1 VDDVLEQDEV
11 DALLMG
17 LGGLSTEDTSLE
29 DDDPTGIKAY
39 DFTNQERIIRGRLPA
54 LDIIN
59 ERFARG
65 FQKSLNEML
74 ITNIEVSPGEV
85 RIVKMSDYQRNLL
98 VPTSLNIFK
107 INPLNGVSLFT
118 LDSKLI
124 FTVIDMYYGGTGE
137 MQFRIEGRDYTSVE
151 MSMVKTLLGFVDTH
165 LIEAWSPVMAIE
177 TEFMNSEMNP
187 RFATIVD
194 PAEMVVVST
203 IQARLEGKDG
213 KVDIVIPYTL
223 LEPYRVKLEEGVQN
237 LHGESDKRWIK
248 TIKDE
253 SQNVVIDLKAELAEI
268 PTTWSDLYHAKPGDV
283 LPFDMPESVVVTSGG
298 IPLFSGEHG
307 ESNGMNAVKVDKL
320 YEHPAYNLKQ
330 TETVESFF
338 NTNSI
343 KE

>member
-1 VDDVLEQDEV
+1 MDDVLEQDEV
-11 DALLMG
+11 DALLNG
-17 LGGLSTEDTSLE
+17 LGGLSTDEDVLNDE
-29 DDDPTGIKAY
+29 VEEGIKKY

-65 FQKSLNEML
+65 FQKSLNEILM
-74 ITNIEVSPGEV
+74 TNIEVAPGEV

-98 VPTSLNIFK
+98 VPTSLNIYK
-107 INPLNGVSLFT
+107 IQPLNGVSLFT

-124 FTVIDMYYGGTGE
+124 FTVIDMYYGGTGD

-151 MSMVKTLLGFVDTH
+151 MSMVKMLLNFINKH
-165 LIEAWSPVMAIE
+165 LIEAWNPVMSIQ

-203 IQARLEGKDG
+203 IQARLDGKDG

-253 SQNVVIDLKAELAEI
+253 SQNVKIELKATLAEI
-268 PTTWSDLYHAKPGDV
+268 DTSWSELYHAKAGDV
-283 LPFDMPESVVVTSGG
+283 LSFDMPDRVIVTSGG
-298 IPLFSGEHG
+298 IPIFSGEHG
-307 ESNGMNAVKVDKL
+307 EHKGMNAVRIEKL

-338 NTNSI
+338 NTKT